1 MSNHINPLA
10 DYKDLI
16 WLKEGNIAVDST
28 SSLPIR
34 YWLYTKVAYLNYI
47 ILDLCCLSLDLLP
60 RGCQW
65 WPAATAEQADGGR
78 PGPPRGD

>member
-47 ILDLCCLSLDLLP
+47 S
-60 RGCQW
+60 
-65 WPAATAEQADGGR
+65 
-78 PGPPRGD
+78 